1 MKSFAKHLTSTKSFG
16 EELPI
21 NYSPTMR
28 SSAAFP
34 IRVEQKKIDTV
45 VTFMGY
51 WLLKREIKEVTAV
64 ITVRASNGNTVI
76 AESNLINCVK
86 SFKWSMK
93 EMLGKSQE
101 NFDGNFLGSVEVE
114 IFSARDMVF
123 PYPAITLSYVS
134 ELGNTFVHTCGR
146 IFNDLRDLEENNE
159 QVVPETG
166 FDIISKKEFSPY
178 FSAF

>member
-86 SFKWSMK
+86 SFKWS
-93 EMLGKSQE
+93 
-101 NFDGNFLGSVEVE
+101 
-114 IFSARDMVF
+114 I
-123 PYPAITLSYVS
+123 
-134 ELGNTFVHTCGR
+134 
-146 IFNDLRDLEENNE
+146 
-159 QVVPETG
+159 
-166 FDIISKKEFSPY
+166 
-178 FSAF
+178 